1 MIEFDRVE
9 KRVDVADR
17 IIVDFDDVHLKIR
30 RGCDQVFGS
39 EKLKH
44 DRFRRREYK
53 KMMIE
58 FDDANNAS
66 ILFLYDIL
74 CPHV

>member
-9 KRVDVADR
+9 KRVDVADH

-39 EKLKH
+39 KKLKH